1 MKQHKS
7 NKPSPSSA
15 ELAKSVEPAEPQAQ
29 QESKVPQVSSELKV
43 PKKAKP
49 ATSSKP
55 PKPLKNSPWKIAA
68 DAPREKLLQKG
79 AEYLSDTELLA
90 IFLRVGYRGKNVMEL
105 AADLIRE
112 QGLQWLLTA
121 NRDDFCSKKGLGN
134 AKYVQLQSVMELARR
149 YLEDVMKRESSP
161 ITSSKKLKEYLM
173 HKLGASPRE
182 IFACIFM
189 DSRYRV
195 LEYREMF
202 TGTID
207 VATVHPREIMRRAL
221 EVNAAH
227 LIIAHNHPSGMLK
240 PSAADKYATQTIK
253 SACDLLNIEL
263 IDHFIISG
271 TDTLSFAEHGLL

>member
-1 MKQHKS
+1 MRHVLMKQHKS

-15 ELAKSVEPAEPQAQ
+15 EPAEPQAQ
-29 QESKVPQVSSELKV
+29 QESKLPQVSNEPKV
-43 PKKAKP
+43 LKKAKP
-49 ATSSKP
+49 ATSS
-55 PKPLKNSPWKIAA
+55 KPLKNSPWKIAA

-79 AEYLSDTELLA
+79 AEHLSDTELLA

-105 AADLIRE
+105 AADLVRE

-121 NRDDFCSKKGLGN
+121 SRDDFCSKKGLGN